1 MPLKQLFGKLKKRLL
16 TAYTQGGVNPIKS
29 LVHVG
34 SQYHGYHIP
43 ENFLNRDSIC
53 YLVGAGDD
61 ISFDVELKKRYDSQ
75 IIIIDPTP
83 ASKEHFLRLK
93 ESMEKNEPP
102 PKVHGD
108 PNYVYKISPEKL
120 NEMVFLE
127 KGVWTENTTLKFHD
141 PEIGGYVS
149 QSVFLFKD
157 SKKVMELPVDRLSNL
172 MKSLNHHKV
181 DLVKLEI
188 EGAEYTVIDTIL
200 KDKLDVK
207 IILVEFDE
215 VYHAKGIS
223 HLLRIKRTCSKL
235 KKAGYVIAHSTSKL
249 KRTFIRK
256 DVYNELKAREKKA
269 SGQLSFA
276 PANR

>member
-1 MPLKQLFGKLKKRLL
+1 MSLKKLSRKLKKGLL
-16 TAYTQGGVNPIKS
+16 TIYTQAGVKPLKS
-29 LVHVG
+29 LSHVG
-34 SQYHGYHIP
+34 SAYHGYYIP
-43 ENFLNRDSIC
+43 ENFLNKNSIC

-83 ASKEHFLRLK
+83 AAKEHFLKVK
-93 ESMEKNEPP
+93 ESMQKNETP

-108 PNYVYKISPEKL
+108 PNYVYKISSEKV
-120 NEMVFLE
+120 NEMVFVE
-127 KGVWTENTTLKFHD
+127 KGVWTENTVLKFHD

-149 QSVFLFKD
+149 QSVFLFQD

-172 MKSLNHHKV
+172 MKSLNHDKI

-200 KDKLDVK
+200 EDKVDVK
-207 IILVEFDE
+207 MILVEFDE
-215 VYHAKGIS
+215 IYHAKGLS
-223 HLLRIKRTCSKL
+223 HLLRIRKTCSKL
-235 KKAGYVIAHSTSKL
+235 RKAGFVLAHSTTKL

-256 DVYNELKAREKKA
+256 DVYKELKSREGKM
-269 SGQLSFA
+269 GGELSLA
-276 PANR
+276 HANK

>member
-1 MPLKQLFGKLKKRLL
+1 MPLKQLFKKLK
-16 TAYTQGGVNPIKS
+16 AIYTQAGVKPLKS
-29 LVHVG
+29 MVHVG

-43 ENFLNRDSIC
+43 DNFLNKNSIC

-61 ISFDVELKKRYDSQ
+61 ISFDIELKKRYDSQ

-83 ASKEHFLRLK
+83 ASKEHFLKIK
-93 ESMEKNEPP
+93 ESMQKNEPP
-102 PKVHGD
+102 PKVHAD
-108 PNYVYKISPEKL
+108 PNYIYKISPEKL
-120 NEMVFLE
+120 NEMVFVE
-127 KGVWTENTTLKFHD
+127 KGVWTENTVLKFHD

-172 MKSLNHHKV
+172 MKSLNHDKV

-200 KDKLDVK
+200 EDKIDVK
-207 IILVEFDE
+207 AILVEFDE
-215 VYHAKGIS
+215 MYHARGIA
-223 HLLRIKRTCSKL
+223 HLLRIRKTCSKL
-235 KKAGYVIAHSTSKL
+235 KKAGFVLTHSTSKL

-256 DVYNELKAREKKA
+256 DVYNDLKAREKNVSQK
-269 SGQLSFA
+269 LSFA
-276 PANR
+276 HTNR